1 MMDHFGDL
9 WDQSKFY
16 ILVVLDYRNQEFIT
30 KMQQFCS
37 QLFSGNFLTVE
48 NILQNFFVDIC
59 CIHHLLFHFITT
71 SAF

>member
-16 ILVVLDYRNQEFIT
+16 ILVVLDNRNQKFIA
-30 KMQQFCS
+30 KMEQLCS

-48 NILQNFFVDIC
+48 NILQNFFVDVCRID
-59 CIHHLLFHFITT
+59 HLLFHFITT
-71 SAF
+71 STF